1 MKLVSPV
8 RPFRGTRGFDAYG
21 SGTFGASRDGGAR
34 AHLGRDYVALPGD
47 QVVSPIDG
55 IVKRHAKA
63 YPDAD
68 LAGLEIEGAGV
79 RAKLLYVLPCVEPG
93 EKVKAGQVI
102 GTAQDVA
109 SYHEKRSPRPG
120 RMVNHV
126 HCELMVWV
134 DPEDYMGQK
143 SA

>member
-1 MKLVSPV
+1 MKLISPV
-8 RPFRGTRGFDAYG
+8 RPYRGTRGVDAYG
-21 SGTFGASRDGGAR
+21 SGTFGASRDGGGR
-34 AHLGRDYVALPGD
+34 SHLGRDYIALPGD

-68 LAGLEIEGAGV
+68 LAGLEIEGAAV

-93 EKVKAGQVI
+93 ERVKAGQVI

-109 SYHEKRSPRPG
+109 SYHEKKSPRAG
-120 RMVNHV
+120 HMTNHV
-126 HCELMVWV
+126 HLEVLVWI
-134 DPEDYMGQK
+134 DPEEQMGR
-143 SA
+143 AA